1 MKKIEIQVNETE
13 KFGTHF
19 YVGAKRV
26 GYIGRDYFNYNRYR
40 AELPPRFDIQKRG
53 LGYEEAY
60 DFVREELESLF
71 YCLGLEV
78 EFVKIN

>member
-1 MKKIEIQVNETE
+1 MKKIEIQVRETA

-19 YVGAKRV
+19 YISKKRV
-26 GYIGRDYFNYNRYR
+26 GYIGRDYFNNDKYR
-40 AELPPRFDIQKRG
+40 AELPPRFDIQERG